1 MGWFVFHRSTILAA
15 RFVPAS
21 TNLAP
26 RGAKHGPIAAR
37 KYIRS
42 TNVSD
47 TPFRHGQ
54 VLPDHPLD
62 LLAGLRVQAKSRS
75 EKRMLYRDAMSFS
88 TPVQWMT
95 FCWMAFG
102 LYWLASAFN
111 RKVTKKRET
120 YFERLRYTVPL
131 LIAFYLLF
139 RPEAHYG
146 LLGARFVPAGPATE
160 WTGVAITAAGVAI
173 AIWAR
178 WHLGSNWS
186 GVVTL
191 KEGHELI
198 RTGPYR
204 TVRHPIYTGMLIGLF
219 GTLITLGEVRGLI
232 ALALAWLSFYV
243 KARREESFLAQ
254 EFGPAFAEHQRNTG
268 MFLPRLPN
276 LLA

>member
-1 MGWFVFHRSTILAA
+1 
-15 RFVPAS
+15 
-21 TNLAP
+21 
-26 RGAKHGPIAAR
+26 
-37 KYIRS
+37 
-42 TNVSD
+42 
-47 TPFRHGQ
+47 
-54 VLPDHPLD
+54 
-62 LLAGLRVQAKSRS
+62 
-75 EKRMLYRDAMSFS
+75 MSFS
-88 TPVQWMT
+88 TPMQWMT
-95 FCWMAFG
+95 FCWMVFG

-111 RKVTKKRET
+111 RKVTKKKET

-146 LLGARFVPAGPATE
+146 WLGARFVPAGPATE
-160 WTGVAITAAGVAI
+160 WTGVEITAAGVAI
-173 AIWAR
+173 AMWAR

-219 GTLITLGEVRGLI
+219 GTLITVGEVRGLI

-254 EFGPAFAEHQRNTG
+254 EFGPAFAEHQRKTG
-268 MFLPRLPN
+268 MFFPKLPGLP
-276 LLA
+276 A